1 MRQLPRHAQS
11 APFLLM
17 REGSAAH
24 AIKTDFRREDAWGP
38 MSSETVDILIVDD
51 EPRNLVAL
59 EAVLEGAGLRVVKAR
74 SGEEA
79 LRHLLSQQ
87 FALIILD
94 IHMPGLDG
102 FATAE
107 LIRGTERT
115 RHIPIIFLTANA
127 DVERVSHGYAHGA
140 VDYLF
145 KPVVAEVLRAKVS
158 VFVEL
163 HRKTAQLLTMERREN
178 ERRLEEERSRWEGE
192 ALRARLERERA
203 AAESL
208 AAANERLEKALEE
221 TRRALGVRDEFLR
234 IASHELRTPLTSMQL
249 VLDNAA
255 RRAGT
260 DRLSPE
266 QVGRTLRIID
276 GQVNRLGTLIEE
288 LLSAV
293 TLESGGMQLH
303 PAEVDLAGAARSAVD
318 EMEPVFAAARCPVI
332 VHAPD
337 VAIVGRWDGFWI
349 RQAIGNLLTNATKFG
364 AGAPIEVMVA
374 SDPIS
379 ATLAVRDQ
387 GIGIAPADQERIF
400 APFERAV
407 SADHYGGLGL
417 GLHIVR
423 KVVSAHGG
431 SVRVESQPGAGATF
445 TVSLPRQ
452 FDGDLPQL

>member
-1 MRQLPRHAQS
+1 MT
-11 APFLLM
+11 
-17 REGSAAH
+17 REPAAG
-24 AIKTDFRREDAWGP
+24 DL
-38 MSSETVDILIVDD
+38 VDILIVDD

-59 EAVLEGAGLRVVKAR
+59 DAVLEGRGLRAVKAR

-79 LRHLLSQQ
+79 LRQLLNQQ

-127 DVERVSHGYAHGA
+127 DVERVARGYSYGA

-163 HRKTAQLLTMERREN
+163 HRKTAQLLELERREN
-178 ERRLEEERSRWEGE
+178 ERRLADERGRWEAE
-192 ALRARLERERA
+192 ALRARFERERA

-208 AAANERLEKALEE
+208 AAANGRLEKALEE

-249 VLDNAA
+249 VLDNAV
-255 RRAGT
+255 RRAGA
-260 DRLSPE
+260 DRLTPD
-266 QVGRTLRIID
+266 QVSRTLRIID
-276 GQVNRLGTLIEE
+276 GQVGRLGTLIEE

-303 PAEVDLAGAARSAVD
+303 PAEVDLAVAARAAVD
-318 EMEPVFAAARCPVI
+318 EMEPVFTAARCPVS

-337 VAIVGRWDGFWI
+337 PIVGHWDGFWI

-364 AGAPIEVMVA
+364 AGNPIEVVVDCDH
-374 SDPIS
+374 SS
-379 ATLAVRDQ
+379 ATLAVRDR
-387 GIGIAPADQERIF
+387 GIGIAAADQERIF
-400 APFERAV
+400 GPFERAV

-431 SVRVESQPGAGATF
+431 SVRVESRPGAGATF
-445 TVSLPRQ
+445 TVRLPRQ
-452 FDGDLPQL
+452 LEPPAAPAL

>member
-1 MRQLPRHAQS
+1 MMDEP
-11 APFLLM
+11 
-17 REGSAAH
+17 
-24 AIKTDFRREDAWGP
+24 
-38 MSSETVDILIVDD
+38 VDILIVDD
-51 EPRNLVAL
+51 EPRNLIAL
-59 EAVLEGAGLRVVKAR
+59 EAVLEGRGLRAIKAG

-79 LRHLLSQQ
+79 LRFLLGQQ

-115 RHIPIIFLTANA
+115 KHIPIIFLTANA
-127 DVERVSHGYAHGA
+127 DMERVTHGYAHGA

-178 ERRLEEERSRWEGE
+178 ERRLEEERSRWEAE
-192 ALRARLERERA
+192 ALRARLDRERA

-208 AAANERLEKALEE
+208 AAANARLESALAE

-249 VLDNAA
+249 VLDNAS
-255 RRAGT
+255 RRASS
-260 DRLSPE
+260 DRLTPD
-266 QVGRTLRIID
+266 QVARTLRIID
-276 GQVNRLGTLIEE
+276 GQVGRLGTLIEE

-293 TLESGGMQLH
+293 TLDSGGMQLH
-303 PAEVDLAGAARSAVD
+303 PADVDLAGAARAAVD
-318 EMEPVFAAARCPVI
+318 EMEPVFAAARCPVKL
-332 VHAPD
+332 HAP
-337 VAIVGRWDGFWI
+337 APIVGRWDGFWI

-364 AGAPIEVMVA
+364 AGNPIEVMVDA
-374 SDPIS
+374 DPLS

-387 GIGIAPADQERIF
+387 GIGIAAADQERIF

-423 KVVSAHGG
+423 KVVCAHGG
-431 SVRVESQPGAGATF
+431 SIRVESRPGAGATF
-445 TVSLPRQ
+445 TVRLPRAAERSV
-452 FDGDLPQL
+452 PQQL

>member
-1 MRQLPRHAQS
+1 MDEA
-11 APFLLM
+11 
-17 REGSAAH
+17 
-24 AIKTDFRREDAWGP
+24 
-38 MSSETVDILIVDD
+38 VDILIVDD
-51 EPRNLVAL
+51 EPRNLIAL
-59 EAVLEGAGLRVVKAR
+59 EAVLEGHGLRVVKAA

-79 LRHLLSQQ
+79 LRRLLAQQ

-127 DVERVSHGYAHGA
+127 DVERVAHGYAHGA

-163 HRKTAQLLTMERREN
+163 HRKTVQLVTLERREN
-178 ERRLEEERSRWEGE
+178 ERRLEEERTRWESE
-192 ALRARLERERA
+192 SLRARLERERA

-208 AAANERLEKALEE
+208 GAANERLERALEE

-249 VLDNAA
+249 VLDNAI
-255 RRAGT
+255 RRAGN
-260 DRLSPE
+260 DRLSSE
-266 QVGRTLRIID
+266 QIARTLRIID
-276 GQVNRLGTLIEE
+276 GQVGRLGTLIEE

-293 TLESGGMQLH
+293 TLESGGLQLH
-303 PAEVDLAGAARSAVD
+303 PAEVDLAGAARAAVD
-318 EMEPVFAAARCPVI
+318 EMEPMFAAARCPVKL
-332 VHAPD
+332 HAP
-337 VAIVGRWDGFWI
+337 APILGRWDGFWI

-364 AGAPIEVMVA
+364 AGNPIDVMVEA
-374 SDPIS
+374 DPTS
-379 ATLAVRDQ
+379 ATLAVRDH
-387 GIGIAPADQERIF
+387 GIGIAAADQERIF
-400 APFERAV
+400 SPFERAV

-431 SVRVESQPGAGATF
+431 SVHVESRPGAGATF
-445 TVSLPRQ
+445 TVRLPREPDRLLQ
-452 FDGDLPQL
+452 TQL

>member
-1 MRQLPRHAQS
+1 MN
-11 APFLLM
+11 
-17 REGSAAH
+17 REPAS
-24 AIKTDFRREDAWGP
+24 DDL
-38 MSSETVDILIVDD
+38 VDILIVDD

-59 EAVLEGAGLRVVKAR
+59 EAVLEGRGLRAVKAR

-79 LRHLLSQQ
+79 LRQLLNQQ

-102 FATAE
+102 FGTAE

-127 DVERVSHGYAHGA
+127 DVERVARGYAHGA

-163 HRKTAQLLTMERREN
+163 HRKTAQLLELERREN
-178 ERRLEEERSRWEGE
+178 ERRLADERSRWEAE
-192 ALRARLERERA
+192 ALQARFERERA

-208 AAANERLEKALEE
+208 SAANGRLEKALEE

-249 VLDNAA
+249 VLDNAV
-255 RRAGT
+255 RRAGS
-260 DRLSPE
+260 DRLTPD
-266 QVGRTLRIID
+266 QVSRTLRIID
-276 GQVNRLGTLIEE
+276 GQVGRLGTLIEE

-293 TLESGGMQLH
+293 TLESGGLQLH
-303 PAEVDLAGAARSAVD
+303 PAEIDLAGAARAAVD
-318 EMEPVFAAARCPVI
+318 EMEPVFTAARCPVS

-337 VAIVGRWDGFWI
+337 AIVGRWDGFWI

-364 AGAPIEVMVA
+364 AGNPIEVVVD
-374 SDPIS
+374 SDHSS
-379 ATLAVRDQ
+379 ATLAVRDR
-387 GIGIAPADQERIF
+387 GIGIAAADQERIF

-431 SVRVESQPGAGATF
+431 SIRVESRPGAGATF
-445 TVSLPRQ
+445 TVRLPRQ
-452 FDGDLPQL
+452 AEPEPQL

>member
-1 MRQLPRHAQS
+1 
-11 APFLLM
+11 
-17 REGSAAH
+17 
-24 AIKTDFRREDAWGP
+24 
-38 MSSETVDILIVDD
+38 MSEPVDILIVDD

-59 EAVLEGAGLRVVKAR
+59 EAILDGRGFRVLKAR
-74 SGEEA
+74 SGEDA
-79 LRHLLSQQ
+79 LRCLLAQQ
-87 FALIILD
+87 IALIILD
-94 IHMPGLDG
+94 VQMPGLDG

-127 DVERVSHGYAHGA
+127 DLERVTRGYAHGA

-163 HRKTAQLLTMERREN
+163 HRKTAQLLAFERRET
-178 ERRLEEERSRWEGE
+178 ERRLADERTQWEAE
-192 ALRARLERERA
+192 ALRARLEREQA

-208 AAANERLEKALEE
+208 AAANQRLEVALEE
-221 TRRALGVRDEFLR
+221 TRRALSVRDEFLR

-249 VLDNAA
+249 VLDNAI

-260 DRLSPE
+260 DNLSAE
-266 QVGRTLRIID
+266 QVGKALRTID
-276 GQVNRLGTLIEE
+276 GQVFRLGTLIEE

-293 TLESGGMQLH
+293 TLESGELQLH
-303 PAEVDLAGAARSAVD
+303 PGEVDLAMAARATVD
-318 EMEPVFAAARCPVI
+318 DMEHMFAAARCPVS
-332 VHAPD
+332 VSGPTP
-337 VAIVGRWDGFWI
+337 IVGRWDGFWI
-349 RQAIGNLLTNATKFG
+349 RQAIGNLLANATKFG
-364 AGAPIEVMVA
+364 AGNPIQVVVDA
-374 SDPIS
+374 DPTS

-387 GIGIAPADQERIF
+387 GIGIAPADQARIF

-407 SADHYGGLGL
+407 SADHYGGFGL

-431 SVRVESQPGAGATF
+431 TVEVASTPGAGATF
-445 TVSLPRQ
+445 TVRLPRQ
-452 FDGDLPQL
+452 PEASPLPP

>member
-1 MRQLPRHAQS
+1 
-11 APFLLM
+11 
-17 REGSAAH
+17 
-24 AIKTDFRREDAWGP
+24 
-38 MSSETVDILIVDD
+38 
-51 EPRNLVAL
+51 
-59 EAVLEGAGLRVVKAR
+59 LRVVKAR

-79 LRHLLSQQ
+79 LRQLLNQQ

-102 FATAE
+102 FGTAE

-127 DVERVSHGYAHGA
+127 DVERVARGYAHGA

-163 HRKTAQLLTMERREN
+163 HRKTAQLLELERREN
-178 ERRLEEERSRWEGE
+178 ERRLADERSRWEAE
-192 ALRARLERERA
+192 ALQARFERERA

-208 AAANERLEKALEE
+208 SAANGRLEKALEE

-249 VLDNAA
+249 VLDNAV
-255 RRAGT
+255 RRAGS
-260 DRLSPE
+260 DRLTPD
-266 QVGRTLRIID
+266 QVSRTLRIID
-276 GQVNRLGTLIEE
+276 GQVGRLGTLIEE

-293 TLESGGMQLH
+293 TLESGGLQLH
-303 PAEVDLAGAARSAVD
+303 PAEIDLAGAARAAVD
-318 EMEPVFAAARCPVI
+318 EMEPVFTAARCPVS

-337 VAIVGRWDGFWI
+337 AIVGRWDGFWI

-364 AGAPIEVMVA
+364 AGNPIEVVVD
-374 SDPIS
+374 SDHSS
-379 ATLAVRDQ
+379 ATLAVRDR
-387 GIGIAPADQERIF
+387 GIGIAAADQERIF

-431 SVRVESQPGAGATF
+431 SIRVESRPGAGATF
-445 TVSLPRQ
+445 TVRLPRQ
-452 FDGDLPQL
+452 AEPEPQL